1 MTADDR
7 TAIRKTARVAGGLY
21 LSLLPLG
28 IISFVY
34 VPSVVLVPDDP
45 AATASKILA
54 SEWIFRLGTA
64 SHLLSQVIVVFVVLA
79 LYRLLRPVNADR
91 AMTMAVLALPCVP
104 ISFVAEVHAL
114 GAVQLLRGFGGVAA
128 APVPLD
134 AQAMQLLSMQRSGVL
149 LAQVFW
155 ALWLI
160 PLAAL
165 IFTSGFLPKW
175 LSVAVLVA
183 SAGYLLDSSTHILLP
198 GRATMISQFTAV
210 GELMLP
216 LWLLVKGVD
225 VARWQRDAVP

>member
-7 TAIRKTARVAGGLY
+7 ADIRNTARLAGGLY

-34 VPSVVLVPDDP
+34 VPSIVLVPNDP

-54 SEWIFRLGTA
+54 SEWVFRLGAA
-64 SHLLSQVIVVFVVLA
+64 SHLLRQVIVVFMVLA
-79 LYRLLRPVNADR
+79 LYRIFRPVNADR
-91 AMTMAVLALPCVP
+91 AMAMVVRALLCVP
-104 ISFVAEVHAL
+104 ISFVAEVNAL
-114 GAVQLLRGFGGVAA
+114 GAVQLLHSSGGVAA
-128 APVPLD
+128 TSVTLE
-134 AQAMQLLSMQRSGVL
+134 AQAMHLLSMHRTGVL

-160 PLAAL
+160 PLATL

-175 LSVAVLVA
+175 LSVPVLVA
-183 SAGYLLDSSTHILLP
+183 SAGYLLDSSAHILLP
-198 GRATMISQFTAV
+198 GHATISQFTAV

-225 VARWQRDAVP
+225 ASRWQRDAVL